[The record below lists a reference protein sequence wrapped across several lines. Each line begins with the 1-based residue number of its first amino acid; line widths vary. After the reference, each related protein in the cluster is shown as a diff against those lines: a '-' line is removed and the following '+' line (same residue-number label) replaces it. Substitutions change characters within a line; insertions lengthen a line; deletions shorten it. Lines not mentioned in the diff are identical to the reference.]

1 VRGNCHATKYA
12 FQNPCAS
19 RMLDVNSDNIVHD
32 AVVLIQDENIS
43 CG

>member
-1 VRGNCHATKYA
+1 
-12 FQNPCAS
+12 
-19 RMLDVNSDNIVHD
+19 MLDVNSDNIVHD